1 MINNALGDLE
11 KCVDTTGTQLDS
23 LALKI
28 TDVEKNLDEN
38 DMEGFENGMMEL
50 LESVTEVT
58 TEYKNLR
65 KDLQEV
71 QQLQKEMTCSL
82 RYQLRTMVQ
91 TFHVLKKKI
100 ETNNITTLPPSHLSS
115 TSSGKPNP
123 QLDTGS
129 NNLAM
134 KTLKRDKN

>member
-1 MINNALGDLE
+1 MISDALGDLE
-11 KCVDTTGTQLDS
+11 KCVDTAGTQLDS

-38 DMEGFENGMMEL
+38 DMEGLETGMMEL
-50 LESVTEVT
+50 LESVTEVKN
-58 TEYKNLR
+58 EYQNLR

-82 RYQLRTMVQ
+82 RYQLRTMTQ

-100 ETNNITTLPPSHLSS
+100 EA
-115 TSSGKPNP
+115 
-123 QLDTGS
+123 
-129 NNLAM
+129 NNLPITSLPLPSSSCAKQVPPAEQSGGNVAAKM
-134 KTLKRDKN
+134 LNRNKN